1 MLNIYYRIW
10 VDCIKRAKRQAS
22 NNRESWQTITMLFM
36 TLSMSANFVL
46 IMTVLENSVF
56 KTYFYKIDIP
66 SLPSRLNNLLGYLF
80 LFIFPCVVINYLLI
94 FRKKRYQKLIMKYP
108 YYNGKLFLAYFLV
121 SLLLPIV
128 LLWVAVIFF
137 K

>member
-10 VDCIKRAKRQAS
+10 VDCIQRAKMQS
-22 NNRESWQTITMLFM
+22 GNKESWQTITFFFM

-46 IMTVLENSVF
+46 IMTFLERSVF
-56 KTYFYKIDIP
+56 KRYFYKVDF
-66 SLPSRLNNLLGYLF
+66 SFLPTRINNLLAYLF
-80 LFIFPCVVINYLLI
+80 LFILPCVIVNYLLI
-94 FRKKRYQKLIMKYP
+94 FRKKRYQKLIHKYP
-108 YYNGKLFLAYFLV
+108 YYNGKLFITYFSI

-128 LLWVAVIFF
+128 LLWVGIIFF

>member
-10 VDCIKRAKRQAS
+10 VDCIQRAKMQS
-22 NNRESWQTITMLFM
+22 GNKESWQTITFFFM

-46 IMTVLENSVF
+46 IMTFLERSVF
-56 KTYFYKIDIP
+56 KRYFYKVDF
-66 SLPSRLNNLLGYLF
+66 SFLPTRLNNLLAYLF
-80 LFIFPCVVINYLLI
+80 LFILPCVIANYLLI
-94 FRKKRYQKLIMKYP
+94 FRKKRYQKLIHKYP
-108 YYNGKLFLAYFLV
+108 YYNGKLFITYFSI

-128 LLWVAVIFF
+128 LLWVGIIFF

>member
-10 VDCIKRAKRQAS
+10 VDCIQRAKMQS
-22 NNRESWQTITMLFM
+22 GNKESWQTITFFFM

-46 IMTVLENSVF
+46 IMTFLERSVF
-56 KTYFYKIDIP
+56 KRYFYKVDF
-66 SLPSRLNNLLGYLF
+66 SFLPTRLNNLLAYLF
-80 LFIFPCVVINYLLI
+80 LFILPCVIVNYLLI
-94 FRKKRYQKLIMKYP
+94 FRKKRYQKLIHKYP
-108 YYNGKLFLAYFLV
+108 YYNGKLFITYFSI

-128 LLWVAVIFF
+128 LLWVGIIFF